1 MSWSGMTNNRTS
13 SADLD
18 TVRREIRD
26 FILEA
31 FLFGDES
38 ETFADS
44 DSFMTK
50 GIVDSTGILELISFV
65 EEKLGITVEDEEM
78 IPSNLDSVDNLVGY
92 IGRKLA

>member
-1 MSWSGMTNNRTS
+1 MTNNRTS
-13 SADLD
+13 SVNHD
-18 TVRREIRD
+18 TVRREIRQ

-44 DSFMTK
+44 DSFMTR

-65 EEKLGITVEDEEM
+65 EVKLGIMVEDEEM

-92 IGRKLA
+92 IGRKLV

>member
-1 MSWSGMTNNRTS
+1 MTNNKTS
-13 SADLD
+13 SVNLD
-18 TVRREIRD
+18 AVRREIRQ

-38 ETFADS
+38 ETFSDS
-44 DSFMTK
+44 DSFMTR

-92 IGRKLA
+92 IGRKLV

>member
-1 MSWSGMTNNRTS
+1 MTNNRTS
-13 SADLD
+13 SVNHD
-18 TVRREIRD
+18 TVRREIRQ

-38 ETFADS
+38 ETFTDS
-44 DSFMTK
+44 DSFMTR
-50 GIVDSTGILELISFV
+50 GIVDSTGILELISFI